1 MSRARRKAGPPPV
14 LTARPVAGRSVLFGL
29 GGAAALIAG
38 AAVVVMS
45 VQMWAE
51 GLWYLTPLFGAAGL
65 ACVAL
70 GVLVLW
76 YLADLWR
83 LPQPLIA
90 VSREGLL
97 DRRLSPGILPWEA
110 LRWQRV
116 IGTGRGVGDSV
127 LIGTDRALTPR
138 PPQRAL
144 ALLFGWRGHLPWPV
158 LTVATDST
166 AEALAEAL
174 LRFRPAERPGPPPE

>member
-1 MSRARRKAGPPPV
+1 MQ
-14 LTARPVAGRSVLFGL
+14 PVAGRSVLFGL
-29 GGAAALIAG
+29 GGAAALLAG

-45 VQMWAE
+45 AQMWAE
-51 GLWYLTPLFGAAGL
+51 GAWYLTLLFGPVGL
-65 ACVAL
+65 VCIAL

-83 LPQPLIA
+83 LPRPVIT

-97 DRRLSPGILPWEA
+97 DHRLSPELLPWEA

-116 IGTGRGVGDSV
+116 VGTGRGVGDSV
-127 LIGTDRALTPR
+127 LIAAEHPLTPR

-144 ALLFGWRGHLPWPV
+144 SRLFAWRGHLPWPV
-158 LTVATDST
+158 LTVATDT
-166 AEALAEAL
+166 KAEALAAAL
-174 LRFRPAERPGPPPE
+174 LTFLPAERPDPPKD